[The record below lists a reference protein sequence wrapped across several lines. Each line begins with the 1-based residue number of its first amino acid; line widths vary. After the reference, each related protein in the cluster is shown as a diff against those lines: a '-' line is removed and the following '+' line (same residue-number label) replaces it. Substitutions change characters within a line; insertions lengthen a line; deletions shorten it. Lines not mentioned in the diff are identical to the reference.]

1 MTSAGI
7 LSPLKISIYRRIWT
21 ASLLTNFGTLV
32 LGVGAAWIMT
42 QLTDKPSMV
51 ALVQTALMLP
61 LMLWSIPAGALADMY
76 DRRKIALTGLYF
88 SSANSAILCVLAW
101 QQLLTPIVV
110 LTSCF
115 LMVRLGSTIYACEAA
130 RLKPNKTFMQSRG
143 VTTWALPQYGSD
155 ACLNGLSARYA

>member
-1 MTSAGI
+1 LTRVSHGVGQVKLPPPNTTSAGI
-7 LSPLKISIYRRIWT
+7 LSPLTISIYRRIWT
-21 ASLLTNFGTLV
+21 ASLLTNFGMLV

-51 ALVQTALMLP
+51 ALVQTALMLS

-76 DRRKIALTGLYF
+76 DHRKIALAGLCF

-110 LTSCF
+110 LASCF
-115 LMVRLGSTIYACEAA
+115 LIGSGMAA
-130 RLKPNKTFMQSRG
+130 
-143 VTTWALPQYGSD
+143 
-155 ACLNGLSARYA
+155 